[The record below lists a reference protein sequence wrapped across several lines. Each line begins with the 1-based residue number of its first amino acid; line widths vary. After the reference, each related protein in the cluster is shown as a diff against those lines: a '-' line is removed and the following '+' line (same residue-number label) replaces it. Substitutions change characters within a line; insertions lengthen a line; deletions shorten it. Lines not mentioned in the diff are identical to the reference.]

1 MTGTAGL
8 VPFTPTQGWPTIAR
22 FSDAPGP
29 LLADTTV
36 FEHPLNEKCRTWLR
50 LSHLFEQLDFHLP
63 HGEEW
68 HARATMTALLD
79 IANVLSRAD
88 IKSELLIELD
98 RYRLSLG
105 KMADTPGVDTDRL
118 KHILQELQRTCDG
131 VRGVS
136 GQLAHSLRSNEFLNS
151 IVQRS
156 SIAGGSFDFDLPQ
169 YHLWLQ
175 MPQSE
180 RSLQLDDWRHE
191 ISPVHQA
198 VELLL
203 TLIRNSAVPSREQA
217 TGGFYQQTL
226 PNGVSAQLV
235 RISLPA
241 EEPLFAE
248 ISGGKHRFSIRFMDC
263 ADWQHPTQADR
274 QVHFSLSTCVI

>member
-1 MTGTAGL
+1 M
-8 VPFTPTQGWPTIAR
+8 P
-22 FSDAPGP
+22 
-29 LLADTTV
+29 DTTV

-68 HARATMTALLD
+68 HARAAMTALLD
-79 IANVLSRAD
+79 VANVLSRAD
-88 IKSELLIELD
+88 IKSELLKELD
-98 RYRLSLG
+98 RYRRSLG

-118 KHILQELQRTCDG
+118 QHILQELRRTCDG
-131 VRGVS
+131 VRDVK
-136 GQLAHSLRSNEFLNS
+136 GQLGQPLRANEFLKS

-198 VELLL
+198 VDLLL
-203 TLIRNSAVPSREQA
+203 NLIRNSAVPSREQA
-217 TGGFYQQTL
+217 VGGFYQQSL
-226 PNGVSAQLV
+226 PSGVSAHLV
-235 RISLPA
+235 RIALPA
-241 EEPLFAE
+241 DASVFAE
-248 ISGGKHRFSIRFMDC
+248 VSGGKHRFNIRFMDC
-263 ADWQHPTQADR
+263 SDWQHPTQVDR
-274 QVHFSLSTCVI
+274 QVSFSLSTCVI